1 MLRKNKDIIQPTNNI
16 KIQVKETLENK
27 NVFFFIKNLD
37 MDKIFGQMNRNLILY
52 VGEYTY
58 VG

>member
-27 NVFFFIKNLD
+27 NVFFIKNLD

-52 VGEYTY
+52 AGEYTY

>member
-27 NVFFFIKNLD
+27 NGFF
-37 MDKIFGQMNRNLILY
+37 Y
-52 VGEYTY
+52 
-58 VG
+58 

>member
-27 NVFFFIKNLD
+27 NVFFIKNLD

>member
-1 MLRKNKDIIQPTNNI
+1 M
-16 KIQVKETLENK
+16 
-27 NVFFFIKNLD
+27 FFFIKNLD

-52 VGEYTY
+52 AGEYTY